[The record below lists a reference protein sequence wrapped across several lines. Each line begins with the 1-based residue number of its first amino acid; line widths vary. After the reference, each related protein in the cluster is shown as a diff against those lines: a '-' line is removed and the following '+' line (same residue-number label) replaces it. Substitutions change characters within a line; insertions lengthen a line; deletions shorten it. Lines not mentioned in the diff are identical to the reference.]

1 MSEEIPREGGLP
13 PCLPEGTPTEITG
26 WIILSTPVT
35 VLNGL
40 CLPKDDSLVHCGH
53 HQTQHFLEKPNSIYC
68 LISGW
73 LTISH
78 KLLQSESRFLV
89 NLSERLHGGMLS
101 ICLTYSMFDIPGR
114 RKPSAYPWFMIS
126 RSIQP
131 FSTKRDSAFT
141 NILILTFLC
150 RESLNKNQ

>member
-68 LISGW
+68 LIAGW

-89 NLSERLHGGMLS
+89 NLSDRLHGGIAEYLS
-101 ICLTYSMFDIPGR
+101 HLLNV
-114 RKPSAYPWFMIS
+114 WHS
-126 RSIQP
+126 RTKE
-131 FSTKRDSAFT
+131 TKRLSLVHDKQKRSTVLYKTQFCFYQHSHF
-141 NILILTFLC
+141 NIPL
-150 RESLNKNQ
+150 